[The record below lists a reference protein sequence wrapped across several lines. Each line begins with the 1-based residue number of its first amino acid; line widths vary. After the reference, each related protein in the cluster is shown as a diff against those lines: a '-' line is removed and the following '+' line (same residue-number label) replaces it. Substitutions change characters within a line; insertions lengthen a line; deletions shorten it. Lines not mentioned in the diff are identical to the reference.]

1 MKIKDIVTEGIWDK
15 IKGYAQ
21 TGKTGWQAA
30 AGKEKGQKEFDQYL
44 NIMNRKWNEY
54 QGQTGDDDIVKWASR
69 FFKTNK
75 INIQPGANDPASQR
89 NFLAGVLQMYKKGEL
104 DTAPQPPQPAQGTTP
119 QQPDTPED
127 NQIKWNPYKNLLTI
141 DGMDFQLT
149 RKGWVDF
156 NTKELIDPKDSKELE
171 TAFDKVT
178 GRRPVN
184 VTV

>member
-89 NFLAGVLQMYKKGEL
+89 NFLAGVLQMYKQGKL
-104 DTAPQPPQPAQGTTP
+104 DMAQPAQKTTP
-119 QQPDTPED
+119 EQPDTPED
-127 NQIKWNPYKNLLTI
+127 AVQWNPDKNLLSI
-141 DGMDFQLT
+141 DGLRYQLT